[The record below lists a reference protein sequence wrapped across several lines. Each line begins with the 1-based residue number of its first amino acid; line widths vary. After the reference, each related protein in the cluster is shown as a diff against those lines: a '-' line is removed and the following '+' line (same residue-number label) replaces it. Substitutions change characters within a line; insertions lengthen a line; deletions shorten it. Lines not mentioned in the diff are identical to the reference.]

1 MLSMK
6 PGDLVRMRG
15 GACYDSPV
23 NYHEPAQAIRHYVG
37 LATEGT
43 TGVILHVNPVF
54 YADGTTA
61 AGWCHVLTEGR
72 AVWVL
77 SASLTKQYET
87 L

>member
-1 MLSMK
+1 VN
-6 PGDLVRMRG
+6 PGDLVLMRS
-15 GACYDSPV
+15 GACYDSPI
-23 NYHEPAQAIRHYVG
+23 NHHEAAHAIRHYVG
-37 LATEGT
+37 LVVEGT

-61 AGWCHVLTEGR
+61 AGWCQVLTEGK

-77 SASLTKQYET
+77 SASLTKQYEA